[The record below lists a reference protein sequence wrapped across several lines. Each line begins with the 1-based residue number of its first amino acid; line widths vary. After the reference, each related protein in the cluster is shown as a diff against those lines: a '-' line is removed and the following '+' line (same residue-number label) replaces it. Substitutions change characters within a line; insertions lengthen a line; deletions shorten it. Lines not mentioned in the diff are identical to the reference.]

1 MKISEP
7 PEGEAVDGPAG
18 PGGAGGPGRA
28 DDESGAG
35 GVARLRTAV
44 RGQWETLSASERAV
58 AQYLA
63 SAPAESLLFASAQ
76 ELGTAS
82 GTSNATVVR
91 ALQRL
96 GYAGLP
102 ALKRDLATDFTAA
115 VAPEV
120 RLAKRI
126 AHVGRDLGGIWDEV
140 FDEAQER
147 IEHARRLT
155 PDDALRTAVGVLADA
170 GEIHAYGVAASE
182 LAARHLALTLGRVG
196 RRARYVGATGFA
208 LADHLLAL
216 RQGDAVVIFQPGRDL
231 AELSVF
237 IERARAVGARVLL
250 VTDELAERYGGRVDA
265 VLTAPHTP
273 TGITTEA
280 LTALVVADVLLLAL
294 TTLDE
299 ARAVDTSHQLT
310 ALREQ
315 LLAPR
320 PRKA

>member
-1 MKISEP
+1 MEISE
-7 PEGEAVDGPAG
+7 
-18 PGGAGGPGRA
+18 GAER
-28 DDESGAG
+28 
-35 GVARLRTAV
+35 GVERLRSAV
-44 RGQWETLSASERAV
+44 RDQWEALSASERAV

-63 SAPAESLLFASAQ
+63 SAPPQSLVFASAQ

-102 ALKRDLATDFTAA
+102 ALKRELASDFTSA

-120 RLAKRI
+120 RLKQRI
-126 AHVGRDLGGIWDEV
+126 DHVGRDLGDIWDEV

-155 PDDALRTAVGVLADA
+155 PDDALRTAVEALAEA
-170 GEIHAYGVAASE
+170 TEIHCYGVAASE
-182 LAARHLALTLGRVG
+182 LAARHLTLALGRIG

-208 LADHLLAL
+208 LADHLLGI
-216 RQGDAVVIFQPGRDL
+216 RQGDAVVIFQPGRAL
-231 AELSVF
+231 SELSVLVD
-237 IERARAVGARVLL
+237 RARAVGARVVL
-250 VTDELAERYGGRVDA
+250 VTDELAELYGGRVDA

-280 LTALVVADVLLLAL
+280 LTALVVADAVLLAL

-315 LLAPR
+315 LLASR
-320 PRKA
+320 SRKG